1 MPSSDPDSTPLRAA
15 PLPEPSRAPARPAG
29 AHQPF
34 GDPGVLVDDETLVR
48 ASQAGDQDA
57 FGELVRRLER
67 PLFNVALRVLRDPE
81 EARDATQT
89 AFVKA
94 WMHLD
99 RFDQRHRFFS
109 WMYRILLN
117 EALN

>member
-81 EARDATQT
+81 EARHGGRRKVGRI
-89 AFVKA
+89 FWRRGK
-94 WMHLD
+94 
-99 RFDQRHRFFS
+99 RFIRRR
-109 WMYRILLN
+109 W
-117 EALN
+117 